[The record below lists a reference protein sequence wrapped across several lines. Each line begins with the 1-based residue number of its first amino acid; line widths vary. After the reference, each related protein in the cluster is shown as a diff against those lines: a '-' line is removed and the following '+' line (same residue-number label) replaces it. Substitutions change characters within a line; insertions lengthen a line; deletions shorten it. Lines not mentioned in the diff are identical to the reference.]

1 MKIRLSDGR
10 AQLWQWDTG
19 VRVVMDEQCDCVQ
32 YSAQHL
38 GATVDVDVDA
48 EGGVWSAM
56 VPDALLQISGSTDKF
71 FATESKSVM
80 YTR

>member
-19 VRVVMDEQCDCVQ
+19 VRVVMDEHVQ
-32 YSAQHL
+32 
-38 GATVDVDVDA
+38 VV
-48 EGGVWSAM
+48 
-56 VPDALLQISGSTDKF
+56 SGSTDKF
-71 FATESKSVM
+71 FATESKYVL